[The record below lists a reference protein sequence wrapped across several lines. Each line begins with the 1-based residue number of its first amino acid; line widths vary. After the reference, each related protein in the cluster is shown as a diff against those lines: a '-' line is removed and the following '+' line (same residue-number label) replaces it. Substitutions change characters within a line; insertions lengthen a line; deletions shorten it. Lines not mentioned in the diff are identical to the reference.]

1 MTPSLVGD
9 EGVDAFYLVALASR
23 VEASRDRLY
32 VCWSTLLCYANEPY
46 LRSRG
51 PTPTVGWLNLK

>member
-23 VEASRDRLY
+23 VEASREDFMSVGAR
-32 VCWSTLLCYANEPY
+32 CRAMQANRTY
-46 LRSRG
+46 KVKVLRQLS
-51 PTPTVGWLNLK
+51 VG